1 MGLGVYALLISPSE
15 NETKVVI
22 VKRGHQ
28 ESHMHTHAR
37 TTQPSPR
44 HDPFNS
50 VWATNTRWLN
60 LQHMEGK
67 LLETL
72 IAGTESFNGLLEKNI
87 PAQRAFLKGSLVSV
101 QQQSPYFFPPLLL
114 TLIALTAVFDVEQR

>member
-1 MGLGVYALLISPSE
+1 
-15 NETKVVI
+15 
-22 VKRGHQ
+22 
-28 ESHMHTHAR
+28 MHTHTRTR
-37 TTQPSPR
+37 TTHPSPR